1 MKNFV
6 IIILAVIVLTI
17 GITPVF
23 AQTSNLGLPASNV
36 NATVD
41 STSRATLNWA
51 FTGWDSTICQMKNI
65 SWNEGTGPQSNLNI
79 NVDSSGVGRLQVFGW
94 HIFDIN
100 ISAKCGT
107 SSIDQFGPFDISVNK
122 IGGTQII
129 LKKIVNNTAAG
140 NTIDGVKQPSNFR
153 LTATGPQIISGDGPT
168 VSSSEN
174 LVPGTYTLSETMF
187 PNEYTDSNYNCVT
200 VGNAQETAPNIIS
213 LPGLGDSATCTVTNT
228 AIFPLI
234 NVTKIVNQN
243 GTGGLAD
250 KNDFRLFVN
259 ATATPSVSVLFGNGT
274 IIGNVTADTY
284 TLSEIGPSGYT
295 EETSFVCDTAQ
306 GGSFTTPNKIALS
319 IGDITS
325 CTITNTAIFP
335 EITLTKVV
343 INDSGGSSQ
352 PIDFRLNATDGT
364 TAAVVLIGN
373 GTISSNMNVTTG
385 TYKLG
390 ELGPSNYANSGY
402 VCTGGVTQ
410 PNSSAVILNV
420 GDVTTCTI
428 TNDDTGPGPLLESK
442 NWFESFIEAIINFF
456 NSIFG

>member
-6 IIILAVIVLTI
+6 LIILAVIVLTI

-23 AQTSNLGLPASNV
+23 AQTSNLGLPQNNV

-41 STSRATLNWA
+41 SASTAALNWQ
-51 FTGWDSTICQMKNI
+51 FTGWDSTICQMKNL
-65 SWNEGTGPQSNLNI
+65 SWNEGTGPQSNSNI
-79 NVDSSGVGRLQVFGW
+79 NVNSEGVGRLQVFGW
-94 HIFDIN
+94 HIFDVN

-107 SSIDQFGPFDISVNK
+107 SSIDKFGPFNISVNK
-122 IGGTQII
+122 VGGNQIT
-129 LKKIVNNTAAG
+129 LQKIVNNTAAG
-140 NTIDGVKQPSNFR
+140 STTTLVQEPSGFF
-153 LTATGPQIISGDGPT
+153 LIGTGPVQFSNLGPVVT
-168 VSSSEN
+168 SAEN
-174 LVPGTYTLSETMF
+174 LPSGVYDLTEIGF
-187 PNEYTDSNYNCVT
+187 PNQYDESNYSCVT
-200 VGNAQETAPNIIS
+200 TGNAVESFFNQITF
-213 LPGLGDSATCTVTNT
+213 PGVGGSAVCTITNT
-228 AIFPLI
+228 AIIPNI

-243 GTGGLAD
+243 GTGGSAIPT
-250 KNDFRLFVN
+250 DFRLFVN
-259 ATATPSVSVLFGNGT
+259 ATATPTVGVLFGNGT
-274 IIGNVTADTY
+274 VLGSLIADIY

-295 EETSFVCDTAQ
+295 QDTDFDCSGGQ
-306 GGSFTTPNKIALS
+306 GGFTAPDQISLS
-319 IGDITS
+319 IGENAT

-410 PNSSAVILNV
+410 PNSSAVILNL
-420 GDVTTCTI
+420 GDDTTCTI
-428 TNDDTGPGPLLESK
+428 TNNDTGPGPLLESK
-442 NWFESFIEAIINFF
+442 NWFESFIDSIINFF